1 MAKTRRHSLH
11 QKVLEKVFE
20 VNLMEI
26 CVKPLFEKPSRGF
39 CWRWI
44 LTRTYFMHSTWMQ
57 QLESFVSACEFV
69 WQTCATLSVY
79 GRRLMFERSQVRILA
94 LYTGWTWHFS
104 HWFVILYCLLK
115 KTKNMLKQ
123 AGVGPFLKKERNRRF
138 RNMVIFWIKQH
149 VFSSSNVWSENLVFV
164 SKLTRFS
171 SRARCFARTGD

>member
-1 MAKTRRHSLH
+1 MFKASIIVGINWSLNFSQSVFFRMAKTRRHSLH

-104 HWFVILYCLLK
+104 HWFVVKFVLFVWKRLK
-115 KTKNMLKQ
+115 INEKE
-123 AGVGPFLKKERNRRF
+123 AGFGPFFFNK
-138 RNMVIFWIKQH
+138 
-149 VFSSSNVWSENLVFV
+149 
-164 SKLTRFS
+164 SKGFLCCPPLFNEK
-171 SRARCFARTGD
+171 FP